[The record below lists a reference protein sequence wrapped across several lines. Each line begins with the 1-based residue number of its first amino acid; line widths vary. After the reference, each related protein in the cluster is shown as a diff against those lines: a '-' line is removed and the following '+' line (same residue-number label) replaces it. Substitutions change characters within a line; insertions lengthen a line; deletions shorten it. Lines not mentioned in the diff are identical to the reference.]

1 MCLKTTHIIDP
12 EGNPHQV
19 TKEAFCWQTKLVVHL
34 LWVDEAAPPV
44 RTGAWRSPTMP
55 EAIVAFYQSSSPNR
69 GHLSAYK
76 SFVEK
81 LPSGFA
87 QYRKIQP
94 RRFQCSPRL
103 INQPLSEESLG
114 GKNSD
119 GSNEDKY
126 T

>member
-1 MCLKTTHIIDP
+1 MYLKTTHIIDP
-12 EGNPHQV
+12 KGNPHQV

-76 SFVEK
+76 IIRGKVAKRFRSIPQNTTSSFSVF
-81 LPSGFA
+81 SA
-87 QYRKIQP
+87 THQP
-94 RRFQCSPRL
+94 T
-103 INQPLSEESLG
+103 II
-114 GKNSD
+114 
-119 GSNEDKY
+119 
-126 T
+126 